1 MGLGTKSIHRYAQS
15 KILGT
20 GIIAAL
26 IYLLWWHQSLICG
39 KIPPNSSLKLFR
51 YSFTLYLLK
60 RTEFRPERNIDANYS
75 PASSLHIFPA
85 TFALVKMEGFKGIFQ
100 ILVAIGLL
108 YKALKF
114 SHSPELVPNK
124 SSKGLSLQ
132 LCYPC
137 ASLWLHLFR
146 MHPSKVS
153 ICSFA
158 LVAINK
164 AVDTRRC
171 FPKTSL

>member
-75 PASSLHIFPA
+75 PASLLHIFPA
-85 TFALVKMEGFKGIFQ
+85 TFALVKTEGFKGIFQ

-114 SHSPELVPNK
+114 SHSPELVPIKAAKVFPCSCVTLVPPCGFVFSECIHQK
-124 SSKGLSLQ
+124 SAYAFLL
-132 LCYPC
+132 L
-137 ASLWLHLFR
+137 
-146 MHPSKVS
+146 
-153 ICSFA
+153 
-158 LVAINK
+158 
-164 AVDTRRC
+164 
-171 FPKTSL
+171 